1 MSKFCRTFAPKLD
14 KCEYYRRMKRM
25 YSKPNTEIL
34 DLKGENLMDGLTL
47 SPTPGTGGGGG
58 GATGAPRRGTPID

>member
-1 MSKFCRTFAPKLD
+1 MNLTIFPND
-14 KCEYYRRMKRM
+14 DENIMKKM

>member
-1 MSKFCRTFAPKLD
+1 
-14 KCEYYRRMKRM
+14 MKRM

>member
-1 MSKFCRTFAPKLD
+1 
-14 KCEYYRRMKRM
+14 MKM

-34 DLKGENLMDGLTL
+34 DLKGESLMDGLTL

-58 GATGAPRRGTPID
+58 GATGAPARRGTPID

>member
-1 MSKFCRTFAPKLD
+1 MNLTIFPND
-14 KCEYYRRMKRM
+14 DENIMKRM
-25 YSKPNTEIL
+25 YNKPNTEIL